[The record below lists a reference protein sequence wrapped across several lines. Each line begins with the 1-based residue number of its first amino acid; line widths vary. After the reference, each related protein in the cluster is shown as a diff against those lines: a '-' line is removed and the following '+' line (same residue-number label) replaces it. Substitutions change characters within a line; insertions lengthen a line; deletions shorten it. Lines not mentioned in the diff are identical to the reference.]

1 MILEFLLCNTL
12 LNEVN
17 LLKLSVVIP
26 IYNSKKYLHR
36 CLDCILQQS
45 FNDFE
50 IIIVDDGSTDN
61 PKDIIDPY
69 ILLDKRISYYYT
81 ENHGVSD
88 ARNYGIEK
96 INGEY
101 LMFCDVD
108 DYYTVDYFGNMISL
122 IERTH
127 TNIAMCNFYLV
138 RNSSIY
144 PNKIPNVSGEGILNS
159 VEALELILLDNGFK
173 GFVWN
178 KIYRVSVIDKYRFDN
193 RINYL
198 EDLLFNVLIFK
209 DNNQIGYNT
218 NCLYFYCKNIGSASS
233 KLNQDFYDSL
243 LTIRK
248 MVPDK
253 IRYITDANLLYSLIS
268 DHKGKSDVFKTIK
281 NENRVSN
288 LHLHNL
294 IKNFIVKIS
303 FFNPAIATWVSDIL
317 GVFLTSNMYLKL
329 RKLIK

>member
-1 MILEFLLCNTL
+1 M
-12 LNEVN
+12 
-17 LLKLSVVIP
+17 KLSVIIP
-26 IYNSKKYLHR
+26 VHNSENYICR
-36 CLDCILQQS
+36 CLDSVVKQS

-50 IIIVDDGSTDN
+50 IIIVDDGSIDN
-61 PKDIIDPY
+61 SRELIESY
-69 ILLDKRISYYYT
+69 SLNDKRIQYFYIK
-81 ENHGVSD
+81 NHGASY
-88 ARNYGIEK
+88 ARNYGMDRVSGK
-96 INGEY
+96 Y
-101 LMFCDVD
+101 LMFIDAD
-108 DYYTVDYFGNMISL
+108 DYCDINYFGNMVSL
-122 IERTH
+122 IQHLDTDV
-127 TNIAMCNFYLV
+127 AMSNYQLV
-138 RNSSIY
+138 RDKNIY
-144 PNKIPNVSGEGILNS
+144 SNRLPRNINKNGLLDCDKAIG
-159 VEALELILLDNGFK
+159 LILLDTGFK

-178 KIYRVSVIDKYRFDN
+178 KIYKMSVVNYHRFDVK
-193 RINYL
+193 ISYL
-198 EDLLFNVLIFK
+198 EDLLFNVQVFK
-209 DNNQIGYNT
+209 NCKRIGYSDSAW
-218 NCLYFYCKNIGSASS
+218 YYYCQNSGSASS

-268 DHKGKSDVFKTIK
+268 DHKGKSDIFKTIK

-329 RKLIK
+329 RKLIKQ